1 MANAPDTP
9 AAPAPTLWNS
19 LVKPAVVL
27 VLICA
32 IVGFLLGSVDN
43 LTLPTITANRE
54 ARAWATY
61 NALIPEAT
69 DFEALPCVVPGV
81 TACMEA
87 TDDLGYAVIAQSKG
101 YSSQVPMAVAF
112 DDEGTI
118 TNVIGMDN
126 TETPGLGTK
135 VQLPDFTDQ
144 FLGRT
149 PDHRRHRCRHGR
161 HHLVQSS
168 LGRRERGHRSLSIRC
183 RRGACRRRNL
193 DGEGSSIMAAID
205 QKPSA
210 LSVFSKGLLIE
221 NPTLR
226 QMLGLCP
233 TLAVTTA
240 VTNGIGMGVAT
251 TFVLVC
257 SGIVVSLLRNIIP
270 TTMRLPAFIT
280 VIAGFVTIVMMV
292 VEAYLPDLNQA
303 LGIYLPLIVV
313 NCIVLGRAE
322 VFASKHPV
330 KDAALDGLG
339 MGAGFT
345 LTLVLM
351 SAIRELLG
359 AGTLLGFP
367 ILLGIVEPMTVFI
380 MPPGGFAVLGVL
392 IAISVVFEMRRKRRA
407 GEPEDEA
414 IASQEDVCA
423 SCQMCDLKEREA

>member
-1 MANAPDTP
+1 
-9 AAPAPTLWNS
+9 
-19 LVKPAVVL
+19 
-27 VLICA
+27 
-32 IVGFLLGSVDN
+32 
-43 LTLPTITANRE
+43 
-54 ARAWATY
+54 
-61 NALIPEAT
+61 
-69 DFEALPCVVPGV
+69 
-81 TACMEA
+81 
-87 TDDLGYAVIAQSKG
+87 
-101 YSSQVPMAVAF
+101 
-112 DDEGTI
+112 
-118 TNVIGMDN
+118 
-126 TETPGLGTK
+126 
-135 VQLPDFTDQ
+135 
-144 FLGRT
+144 
-149 PDHRRHRCRHGR
+149 
-161 HHLVQSS
+161 
-168 LGRRERGHRSLSIRC
+168 
-183 RRGACRRRNL
+183 
-193 DGEGSSIMAAID
+193 MAAID

-367 ILLGIVEPMTVFI
+367 ILLG
-380 MPPGGFAVLGVL
+380 
-392 IAISVVFEMRRKRRA
+392 RKRRA

>member
-1 MANAPDTP
+1 
-9 AAPAPTLWNS
+9 
-19 LVKPAVVL
+19 
-27 VLICA
+27 
-32 IVGFLLGSVDN
+32 
-43 LTLPTITANRE
+43 
-54 ARAWATY
+54 
-61 NALIPEAT
+61 
-69 DFEALPCVVPGV
+69 
-81 TACMEA
+81 
-87 TDDLGYAVIAQSKG
+87 
-101 YSSQVPMAVAF
+101 
-112 DDEGTI
+112 
-118 TNVIGMDN
+118 
-126 TETPGLGTK
+126 
-135 VQLPDFTDQ
+135 
-144 FLGRT
+144 
-149 PDHRRHRCRHGR
+149 
-161 HHLVQSS
+161 
-168 LGRRERGHRSLSIRC
+168 
-183 RRGACRRRNL
+183 
-193 DGEGSSIMAAID
+193 MAAID

-380 MPPGGFAVLGVL
+380 MPPSGFAVLGVL

>member
-69 DFEALPCVVPGV
+69 DFEALSCDVPGV
-81 TACMEA
+81 TALMEA
-87 TDDLGYAVIAQSKG
+87 DDDLGYAVIAQSKG

-112 DDEGTI
+112 DEEGTI

-144 FLGRT
+144 FRRT

-183 RRGACRRRNL
+183 RRGARRRNL
-193 DGEGSSIMAAID
+193 DGEGSSMMAAID

-210 LSVFSKGLLIE
+210 LSVFNKGLLIE

-303 LGIYLPLIVV
+303 LDIYLPLIVV